1 MIATP
6 IPARRPRTLVFH
18 RGPVGDVVAFTGRV
32 LLRCAVI
39 IAPFL
44 ISVVAFLAAN
54 TRFETIAV
62 ALLILVYCAVRCVG
76 IAVIERSELAMIGAE
91 HSPAVLVRLRD
102 ERRRSRINAAVE
114 CGVLA
119 VLGVYAA
126 LKVTM
131 PSYLAGWP

>member
-1 MIATP
+1 MATFGG
-6 IPARRPRTLVFH
+6 ILVRAGMTLVMLCI
-18 RGPVGDVVAFTGRV
+18 VAG
-32 LLRCAVI
+32 
-39 IAPFL
+39 
-44 ISVVAFLAAN
+44 AFLAAQ
-54 TRFETIAV
+54 TPFQHVTV
-62 ALLILVYCAVRCVG
+62 ALFIFTYCAIRYVG
-76 IAVIERSELAMIGAE
+76 LSVIERSELAMIGAE